1 MEIQLTKWKTS
12 SLVKFAFADHSSFEW
27 GKNLSFNPLWFI
39 NSIKSLVIS
48 FSTFMWQIKVIWIM
62 YDPEKMGENKTVIC
76 IVSLSWNVVYMHYTQ
91 KIFISMV
98 INYHLMVW
106 CGLFSKKLLL
116 ASNFLT
122 NEGHEIVYTIFYG
135 PWSFQ
140 LTYSKLMRFMI
151 NKTEDPSMS

>member
-1 MEIQLTKWKTS
+1 
-12 SLVKFAFADHSSFEW
+12 
-27 GKNLSFNPLWFI
+27 
-39 NSIKSLVIS
+39 
-48 FSTFMWQIKVIWIM
+48 M

-98 INYHLMVW
+98 INYHLMVC

-135 PWSFQ
+135 P
-140 LTYSKLMRFMI
+140 
-151 NKTEDPSMS
+151 